1 MCSLPLQGPCQLPPK
16 PRVNDRRALVVGV
29 AADVG
34 SGTAHVAVQQV
45 VIVSVMIQFNT
56 V

>member
-1 MCSLPLQGPCQLPPK
+1 MCVPVPSGTRQLPPK
-16 PRVNDRRALVVGV
+16 PRVSDRRALDIGV

-45 VIVSVMIQFNT
+45 AIVTVMIQFNT

>member
-1 MCSLPLQGPCQLPPK
+1 MSLAPQVPRQLPPRA
-16 PRVNDRRALVVGV
+16 RVNDRRALVVGV

-45 VIVSVMIQFNT
+45 VIVTVMIQPNT